1 MKLFILRHTA
11 LDVRFKQ
18 LMILT
23 DSEYI
28 RDTFS
33 KNVFTWEVNEW
44 KRSKGRKIEH
54 LPEIQTLHTTI
65 KLLET
70 TLDMAVRF
78 WRVERADLDGA
89 DDLAKDAM
97 NGGCLEDDLVG
108 GVALIKL

>member
-1 MKLFILRHTA
+1 MI
-11 LDVRFKQ
+11 
-18 LMILT
+18 ILT

-28 RDTFS
+28 HDTVS

-54 LPEIQTLHTTI
+54 LAKIQTLHTTI
-65 KLLET
+65 KMFET

-108 GVALIKL
+108 DIALMKL